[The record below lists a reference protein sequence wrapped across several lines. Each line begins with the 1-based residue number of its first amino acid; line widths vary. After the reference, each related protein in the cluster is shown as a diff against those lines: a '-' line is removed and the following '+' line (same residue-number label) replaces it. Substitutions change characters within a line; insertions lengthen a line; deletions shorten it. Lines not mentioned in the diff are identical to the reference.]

1 MKDPVS
7 LLNGALEGRYR
18 IERELG
24 QGGMATVYLAD
35 DLRHERKVA
44 FKVLKPELAAVVGA
58 ERFLAEIKTTAN
70 LQHPHILPLFDS
82 GTADSFLFYV
92 MPFVEGE
99 TLQDRLQRE
108 KQLPIG
114 EAVRI
119 ATDVADALDAAHEQ
133 GVIHRDIKPANI
145 LLSRGRPLVADF
157 GIALAVTT
165 AGGGRLTETGLSMG
179 TPYYMSPEQ
188 ASADRDPS
196 AASDVYSL
204 GCVLYE
210 MLVGDPPFT
219 GGSAQAVLA
228 KILTGDVPTPT
239 AARPSI
245 PPNVDATIRKAL
257 ERLPADRFPSAKEFG
272 RALADDGFRHG
283 AVATSG
289 SGALSGVSLPVWRRA
304 APWGLSA
311 VLAAVLLTRSTA
323 APTERVRRADL
334 VLPDSA
340 RLEFVGQTPLGVGL
354 PALALSPDG
363 SQVAYVARGPSSV
376 QLYVRRL
383 DELDV
388 TALPGTEG
396 AYAPFFSPDGEWVG
410 FFSGAELKKV
420 RVTGGAPLTLAQL
433 QLPYGGAWS
442 PDDRI
447 LVSVQ
452 EGEQLVWVPAGGGSP
467 ESIVGA
473 DGVLPQFLGSH
484 EWVITGGGGQPLWI
498 TSLETGEWFGIDRQ
512 GLVPASEA
520 ADASDLIYGSNPRY
534 LASGHILYMSGDG
547 VVFALPFDAA
557 KREVLGPPEAVLDGV
572 RQEGVWGAGQLAVA
586 DDGTLVYA
594 RGENAGL
601 TRVVWRDRSGAVDT
615 LLAFPAAQYG
625 ALDLAPDGRRLI
637 VRVLPVAGP
646 AEVWHLDLVQ
656 GVRSVLSDLPRR
668 GVQWWP
674 DGRRLAFGVSDPP
687 ATVLLDAA
695 NPRLQDTIPGWT
707 LLETAADGTLLIDT
721 PSGLAIRTAD
731 APDAPPRTLDT
742 EFDGW
747 GATVSAGGRWIG
759 FTSNVTEE
767 AGFEIYLLRAE
778 PPYDRFH
785 VSPGGGEEPV
795 WSPDGDLVYREGQ
808 RWMAVTPPV
817 SRNDRPGPPRVLF
830 EGPYQNVLGRSHDIG
845 PDGRHLL
852 LAEPSRGSTSQLVLV
867 TNFFEEVGRLAPSR

>member
-731 APDAPPRTLDT
+731 APDAPPRTLGT
-742 EFDGW
+742 EFDG
-747 GATVSAGGRWIG
+747 
-759 FTSNVTEE
+759 
-767 AGFEIYLLRAE
+767 
-778 PPYDRFH
+778 
-785 VSPGGGEEPV
+785 
-795 WSPDGDLVYREGQ
+795 
-808 RWMAVTPPV
+808 
-817 SRNDRPGPPRVLF
+817 
-830 EGPYQNVLGRSHDIG
+830 
-845 PDGRHLL
+845 
-852 LAEPSRGSTSQLVLV
+852 
-867 TNFFEEVGRLAPSR
+867 